1 MAWLTVNADLV
12 SFLPELVNTF
22 GTLLLG
28 PLSKSVPLTDIVE
41 EGHAK
46 TAGRQHQ
53 INIEIQDLP
62 CPWKGWK
69 QRHEILQPL
78 DRG

>member
-1 MAWLTVNADLV
+1 VLVVIREYVAWLTVNAELIP
-12 SFLPELVNTF
+12 FLPELVNTF
-22 GTLLLG
+22 GTFFLS
-28 PLSKSVPLTDIVE
+28 PLSKSVPLTNIVE

-62 CPWKGWK
+62 CPW
-69 QRHEILQPL
+69 E
-78 DRG
+78 